1 MKKSFNVLAF
11 LRSNEVATNGFDGL
25 DDFSADDMY
34 SQAVGG
40 GVEMTK
46 QATPYQITV
55 TNTTTTSKK
64 LILFGSYKYLLEPN
78 FGSDSGLTVSPS
90 QANVS
95 YSQLIQQVAQQPFD
109 TSLIRIQSQNSSQI
123 TQILNI
129 NKQNAN
135 GQLFTE
141 PLITQ
146 NYFSA
151 YQQQSGILDIN
162 YNMTIDGS
170 TWIQTTVLGTSDSN
184 IVTYTFFP
192 ASTINLARPLVG
204 KKPQVMYAT
213 PSVPTAVALV
223 GGRNN
228 SL

>member
-1 MKKSFNVLAF
+1 MKKNFNVLAY
-11 LRSNEVATNGFDGL
+11 LRSNEVATSGFDGF

-40 GVEMTK
+40 GMEMTK

-55 TNTTTTSKK
+55 TNNSTVNST
-64 LILFGSYKYLLEPN
+64 LILFGTYKYLLETN
-78 FGSDSGLTVSPS
+78 KGSSTNLTVEPS

-95 YSQLIQQVAQQPFD
+95 YSQLLQQVAQQPFD
-109 TSLIRIQSQNSSQI
+109 TSLIRIQSQNASQI

-135 GQLFTE
+135 GQTFTE

-162 YNMTIDGS
+162 YAMTIDGS
-170 TWIQTTVLGTSDSN
+170 TWVETTVLGTTDPN

-204 KKPQVMYAT
+204 KKPQVTYAT

-223 GGRNN
+223 GARNN